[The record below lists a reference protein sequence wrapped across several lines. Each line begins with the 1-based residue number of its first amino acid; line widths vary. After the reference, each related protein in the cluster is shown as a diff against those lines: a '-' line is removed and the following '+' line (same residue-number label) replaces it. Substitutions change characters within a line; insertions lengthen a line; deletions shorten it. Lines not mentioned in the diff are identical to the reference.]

1 MKGKTVGLDAA
12 GLLFECA
19 RRHTDEYVAKNYDPA
34 LRDFC
39 INLYW
44 LRYLFKSGL
53 FVVFDGKDSEDK
65 KYEHARREVQRKNSE
80 KVQNSLRNDP
90 FYIAKAKKIC
100 TAEFIPSIVA
110 PFEADSQ
117 LICHPDTGKRPFVV
131 ITGDSDLLA
140 YGHMRVIIM
149 ASYQF
154 RKASRTTADAER
166 KANVGQKRNLNVG
179 AGTRYELQSTP
190 KRQALMKD
198 PARFAPERVERLHK
212 ELRRCKWNT

>member
-53 FVVFDGKDSEDK
+53 FVVFDGNDSEDK

-90 FYIAKAKKIC
+90 FYIAKAKKM
-100 TAEFIPSIVA
+100 F
-110 PFEADSQ
+110 
-117 LICHPDTGKRPFVV
+117 
-131 ITGDSDLLA
+131 
-140 YGHMRVIIM
+140 
-149 ASYQF
+149 
-154 RKASRTTADAER
+154 
-166 KANVGQKRNLNVG
+166 
-179 AGTRYELQSTP
+179 
-190 KRQALMKD
+190 
-198 PARFAPERVERLHK
+198 
-212 ELRRCKWNT
+212 